1 MDKNELLER
10 VRALSHEEW
19 NHYFELP
26 HGVRTRSSHIDS
38 PGYCLNKWAR
48 LKPILEA
55 LGTKDKT
62 VIDIGC
68 SDGYFCIE
76 TSKLGAKHV
85 FGTDIDQFRIDRAN
99 LVKEVLNVPNVSF
112 EAISLYDSPAD
123 KKYDIALGLG
133 LLHRV
138 PDIEGCIEYLGK
150 IADTLILEFKMYQ
163 DSRNM
168 CYVPLVENDKS
179 RGSQSRAANFFYG
192 TPTQS
197 FVETRLKKMGFAYNV
212 FQLDEFSHLN
222 YPRTILISSRNKFE
236 VK

>member
-1 MDKNELLER
+1 MNKNELLER
-10 VRALSHEEW
+10 VRELSQGDEW

-26 HGVRTRSSHIDS
+26 HEVRTRSSHINS

-48 LKPILEA
+48 LKPILED
-55 LGTKDKT
+55 LGVEDKT

-85 FGTDIDQFRIDRAN
+85 LGTDVDKIRIDRAD
-99 LVKEVLNVPNVSF
+99 LVKEVLSVPNVSF
-112 EAISLYDSPAD
+112 EAISLYESPTD

-150 IADTLILEFKMYQ
+150 IADTLVLEFKMFK
-163 DSRNM
+163 DSRNV
-168 CYVPLVENDKS
+168 CYDPNQETKS
-179 RGSQSRAANFFYG
+179 NEYNKLYG
-192 TPTQS
+192 LPTKS
-197 FVETRLKKMGFAYNV
+197 FVETRLKKLGFIHNV
-212 FQLDEFSHLN
+212 FQLDESSHLN